1 MPECCQKVLPVAILL
16 HQFLGL
22 AGKNLFACLEFCCSF
37 VQRLIK
43 LRHSLLLAPAFNQ
56 VGRLAGDH
64 FAHVLFPLGKFFGI
78 AKMNRKHPDQFI
90 LPVDDGCRLYGA
102 VARFGGSLQV
112 GFVTCVCR
120 HI

>member
-64 FAHVLFPLGKFFGI
+64 FAHVLFRSVNSLGL
-78 AKMNRKHPDQFI
+78 RK
-90 LPVDDGCRLYGA
+90 
-102 VARFGGSLQV
+102 
-112 GFVTCVCR
+112 
-120 HI
+120 